1 MHANYNASHYAG
13 GRKAVGAK
21 TMGINEKTTME
32 TMKNPGGDE
41 LRRRSD
47 AVKDLSFNTI
57 SACNFELDATVFES
71 AQNKPNFP
79 PTSPMS
85 LSARRFLAA
94 TRPR

>member
-57 SACNFELDATVFES
+57 GACNIELDATVFAA
-71 AQNKPNFP
+71 AQNEPNIP
-79 PTSPMS
+79 PDISDISVGTV
-85 LSARRFLAA
+85 LLAA
-94 TRPR
+94 TWPR